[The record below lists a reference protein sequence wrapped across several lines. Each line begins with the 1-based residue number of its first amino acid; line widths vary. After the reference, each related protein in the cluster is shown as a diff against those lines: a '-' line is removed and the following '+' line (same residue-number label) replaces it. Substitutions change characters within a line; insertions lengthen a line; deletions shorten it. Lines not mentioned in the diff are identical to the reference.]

1 MPDCGLSL
9 PCRSAVTSNSNALT
23 ITNSGN
29 GSAIAA
35 IATSERGVAVK
46 ATNTSNG
53 LAIFGSTSE
62 GEIGILGESIGG
74 LIGVRGQCPRDNF
87 GIGVEGASRVGVGVS
102 GSCNPEG
109 STGVEGTSR
118 DGSGVRGISTNGD
131 GVFGKSDNNSGVEG
145 IAKKQGAGVLGA
157 SVDGDG
163 VFGISQFGTGVAGF
177 GTRGLNQGVYGNSS
191 TGGIGVFGE
200 SPEEGGTGIVGAG
213 QFRAAFFDG
222 DVHVKGSVIFGDGGP
237 RIDHPLEPARRYLS
251 HSFVGSPEMKNV
263 YDGVVALD
271 EHGECRVEL
280 PKWFE
285 AVNCDFRYQ
294 LTSIG
299 EPAPNLHV
307 AREISNNQFNIAGGK
322 SGMKI
327 SWQVTGIRKDSW
339 AQAHP
344 LIVEEE
350 KPENERGYYLYPE
363 LYDQPP
369 ENSTFW
375 KGNSELLRQL
385 EKRRDVSAQRN
396 RIAEQVRNLEEMRR
410 RNEQL
415 HLSEQ
420 LQALSRR
427 LVGDEGTS
435 GPG

>member
-1 MPDCGLSL
+1 MPDCGLPL
-9 PCRSAVTSNSNALT
+9 PCRSAVTSNSTALT
-23 ITNSGN
+23 ITNRGN
-29 GSAIAA
+29 GSAIAG
-35 IATSERGVAVK
+35 IATSERGVAVR

-53 LAIFGSTSE
+53 EAIFVSTNE
-62 GEIGILGESIGG
+62 GEVGIFGTSIGG
-74 LIGVRGQCPRDNF
+74 LIGVMGQCTRDRNA
-87 GIGVEGASRVGVGVS
+87 IGVFGLSSEGQGVFGSSTAEGGAGVFGLSHDGDGVS
-102 GSCNPEG
+102 
-109 STGVEGTSR
+109 
-118 DGSGVRGISTNGD
+118 GISTNNA
-131 GVFGKSDNNSGVEG
+131 GVFGKSDTGAGVEG
-145 IAKKQGAGVLGA
+145 IAKKQGPGVVGA

-251 HSFVGSPEMKNV
+251 HSFVGSPELKNV

-280 PKWFE
+280 PEWFE

-415 HLSEQ
+415 
-420 LQALSRR
+420 QALSRR
-427 LVGDEGTS
+427 LVGDEGNRE
-435 GPG
+435 PG